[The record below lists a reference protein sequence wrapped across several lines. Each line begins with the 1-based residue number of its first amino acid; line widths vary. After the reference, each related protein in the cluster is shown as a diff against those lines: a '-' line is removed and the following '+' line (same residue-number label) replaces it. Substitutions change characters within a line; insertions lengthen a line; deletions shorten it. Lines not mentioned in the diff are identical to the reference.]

1 MPQVIDAETRRVGE
15 VAKLL
20 AVPRAHFDRM
30 GQETPELLLLELAQL
45 FERPVSS
52 LHQLHEGAPAP
63 RPRAAIDESVEKRRG
78 GIPKR
83 PPCGASRLHAQSP
96 VARSRASSL
105 RVGSKSSTSCCPPA

>member
-1 MPQVIDAETRRVGE
+1 MPQVIDAETRRVGD

-63 RPRAAIDESVEKRRG
+63 RPRAAIHESVEKRGG
-78 GIPKR
+78 GIPKSA
-83 PPCGASRLHAQSP
+83 PCGASQLHAQSP
-96 VARSRASSL
+96 VVRSRA
-105 RVGSKSSTSCCPPA
+105 

>member
-1 MPQVIDAETRRVGE
+1 MPQLIDAETRRVGD

-52 LHQLHEGAPAP
+52 FHQLHEGLAAP
-63 RPRAAIDESVEKRRG
+63 RPRAAVHESVEKRRG
-78 GIPKR
+78 GIPKS
-83 PPCGASRLHAQSP
+83 PPCGAPQLHAQAP
-96 VARSRASSL
+96 VARSRA
-105 RVGSKSSTSCCPPA
+105 